1 MVSGIHCFKNE
12 IVLLHMRI
20 DIVNIKPIK
29 VAALEHLDNPE
40 TLEQSIEVFRTWRKE
55 SGSSPISTKRTFG
68 VAHSR
73 PEVKPAQRF
82 RFDICAEVDVDIAES
97 SYGVVN
103 KDIEGGRYA
112 RLRHKGSHD
121 DLQQKVNAL
130 YRTWL
135 PNSDELQ
142 RDAPLFFE
150 YVNLTP
156 DALESE
162 LITYIYFPLKPPRE

>member
-1 MVSGIHCFKNE
+1 
-12 IVLLHMRI
+12 MRI

-29 VAALEHLDNPE
+29 IAALEHLDDPE
-40 TLEQSIEVFRTWRKE
+40 TLEQSIELFRTWRKE
-55 SGSSPISTKRTFG
+55 SGCSPISMKRTFG

-73 PEVKPAQRF
+73 PEAKPAQAF
-82 RFDICAEVDVDIAES
+82 RFDICAEVDEDIAEN

-103 KDIEGGRYA
+103 KSIEGGRYA
-112 RLRHKGSHD
+112 RLRHKGSQD
-121 DLQQKVNAL
+121 GLQQKVNAL

-162 LITYIYFPLKPPRE
+162 FVTDIYFPLKPSRE

>member
-1 MVSGIHCFKNE
+1 
-12 IVLLHMRI
+12 MRI

-29 VAALEHLDNPE
+29 VAALEHLDDPE
-40 TLEQSIEVFRTWRKE
+40 TLGKSIELFRTWRKE
-55 SGSSPISTKRTFG
+55 SGCSPISTKRSLG

-73 PEVKPAQRF
+73 PEATPAQAF
-82 RFDICAEVDVDIAES
+82 RFDICAEVDEGVAEN

-121 DLQQKVNAL
+121 GLQQKVNAL

-150 YVNLTP
+150 YINLTP

-162 LITYIYFPLKPPRE
+162 LITDIYFPLKPSRE

>member
-1 MVSGIHCFKNE
+1 
-12 IVLLHMRI
+12 MRI
-20 DIVNIKPIK
+20 DIVNIKPMK
-29 VAALEHLDNPE
+29 VAALEHLDEPE

-55 SGSSPISTKRTFG
+55 SGCSPISTKRTFG

-73 PEVKPAQRF
+73 AEVMPPQPF
-82 RFDICAEVDVDIAES
+82 RFDICAEVDEDIAGN
-97 SYGVVN
+97 SYGVLN

-121 DLQQKVNAL
+121 NLEQKVNAL

-135 PNSDELQ
+135 PNSDELK

-156 DALESE
+156 DALERE
-162 LITYIYFPLKPPRE
+162 LITDIYFPLKPLR